1 MNVLFLI
8 GLLCIKHVTAQFDN
22 PDSPLIG
29 ACVNIQVDGADD
41 TLGFAGKHVGF
52 PALDGC
58 YEVSTFQSS
67 VDDLYYLAYHK
78 YEEDGN
84 RPIFVNGGDD
94 SEVWTLGQYSEETD
108 LDLFMIGITDEV
120 PGIELV
126 DNWLGVTTDD
136 EGEHVLDSDGDFIF
150 YAITPDEL
158 SISCVPGGCGS
169 VSPTPTSPTPTS
181 PTPSPPA
188 PSPTPTVPSSGSEE
202 SPSSDSSVSSV
213 SSDSSDSSD
222 SDDNGNGSFVS
233 SGTKSVPM
241 NVLGVIVFGIVVQ
254 LW

>member
-1 MNVLFLI
+1 MNVFFLI
-8 GLLCIKHVTAQFDN
+8 GLLCIKYVTAQFDN

-84 RPIFVNGGDD
+84 RPIFVNDGDD
-94 SEVWTLGQYSEETD
+94 SEVWTLGQYDFEGGTER
-108 LDLFMIGITDEV
+108 DLFMIGITDEV

-126 DNWLGVTTDD
+126 DGWLGVTTDD
-136 EGEHVLDSDGDFIF
+136 NGEHVLDSDGDFIF

-169 VSPTPTSPTPTS
+169 VSPTPTS